1 MTFPWSQSTSWP
13 PTPASS
19 HHWSESGVLPGPPLP
34 LCHLQVSGSAS
45 HPHQTGGW
53 RPRHQIPP
61 EAQLCPAAG
70 PIWMCS
76 IWPLPACPLASPAA
90 SSLDL
95 PAPTCSH
102 SWPGPE
108 CVRWGG
114 GGGAG
119 PCSVREVG
127 MGAGPSVS
135 CCSSHWGSGGDFPG
149 HPHPPREGE
158 GALVSHRPG
167 AGV

>member
-108 CVRWGG
+108 CVRWG
-114 GGGAG
+114 
-119 PCSVREVG
+119 VG
-127 MGAGPSVS
+127 TDIFYNIKEPISILSGRVQRTH
-135 CCSSHWGSGGDFPG
+135 SSHQCNIEFT
-149 HPHPPREGE
+149 E
-158 GALVSHRPG
+158 
-167 AGV
+167 